1 MNELTRIK
9 KVSLLIFLIPFL
21 STNVCLVLS
30 QIFPLGE
37 VFAIGDAISEDW
49 RPWIIPYIDG
59 HSSISRVVRVFPNT
73 LIFKPSMLLTS
84 ILLIIYWVNIKNLIK
99 KYDPYHRN
107 INKIFF
113 CGILSAVFLAIHSIF
128 LGIKFD
134 ADLYKLTRRVILL
147 AFIILEVAAQAY
159 LIFLLFEIKSKI
171 KLIINSKVLIIKR
184 ILILILIGAAIL
196 IAPFLPFTNI
206 KIIKH
211 ILDWNYF
218 LGVITFYFLSSL
230 MWVNNKS

>member
-1 MNELTRIK
+1 MET
-9 KVSLLIFLIPFL
+9 
-21 STNVCLVLS
+21 
-30 QIFPLGE
+30 
-37 VFAIGDAISEDW
+37 
-49 RPWIIPYIDG
+49 WIIPYIDG

-84 ILLIIYWVNIKNLIK
+84 VLLIIYWVNIKKLIK

-184 ILILILIGAAIL
+184 ILIIILIGAAIL

-211 ILDWNYF
+211 ILEWNYF